1 VNDKI
6 LSVDCVAG
14 KLNDRADVASFQ
26 RKWRARG
33 TSRHAARYPGNKLIQ
48 EEGMLKPLIVVGAVL
63 FAASAFAQ
71 GTQNQDPATKN
82 AQPQAPAQT
91 NVQGQQPVPG
101 KTMQEKDTGLMN
113 QSGGAP
119 GATGSTGTQS
129 GTTPNTGSTAK

>member
-1 VNDKI
+1 VNDKS

-82 AQPQAPAQT
+82 AQPEAPAQT
-91 NVQGQQPVPG
+91 NVQGQQPAPG

>member
-1 VNDKI
+1 MSASSVPTARLVTRGIISLESEVNNAKRLDWNARK
-6 LSVDCVAG
+6 AG
-14 KLNDRADVASFQ
+14 ALPNTRS
-26 RKWRARG
+26 
-33 TSRHAARYPGNKLIQ
+33 TQ
-48 EEGMLKPLIVVGAVL
+48 EEGMLKSLIVVGAVL

-82 AQPQAPAQT
+82 AQPQTPAQT
-91 NVQGQQPVPG
+91 NAQGQQPVPG

-129 GTTPNTGSTAK
+129 GTTPTTGSTAK